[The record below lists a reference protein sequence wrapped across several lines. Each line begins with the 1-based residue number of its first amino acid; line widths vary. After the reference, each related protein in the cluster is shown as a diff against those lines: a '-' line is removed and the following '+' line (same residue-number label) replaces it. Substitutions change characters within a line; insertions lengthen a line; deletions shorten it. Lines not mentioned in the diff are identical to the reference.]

1 MGLGDS
7 CQGRVGCRTV
17 VVDAQKSTD
26 KRESESNLLF
36 RRRTI
41 TAWIDERIIIKFPH
55 FQELDVAH
63 LGAVHQAQHI
73 RHNRDLR
80 QSLQDLPRTCFTVTC
95 KSDLPSID
103 CMYAV

>member
-1 MGLGDS
+1 
-7 CQGRVGCRTV
+7 V

-73 RHNRDLR
+73 RKDDPI
-80 QSLQDLPRTCFTVTC
+80 QDFTRPRTCFTVTC